1 MGMLPLG
8 FARCRGKMGYTLV
21 ELLVGLLLSAMLL
34 ALLARDFV
42 FTARTKGEMEDLLE
56 TQQGVRAALSALTQ
70 ELRQAGACLPRTG
83 DVVAL
88 AGTNSGTTD
97 SLTVRIGKTTTD
109 LVCIRTVSTASAP
122 IGQTYVDVQS
132 TSGFAVG
139 DWVYL
144 RDSAG
149 SGDSFTLTSIAPDR
163 LYLSDAVDR
172 VYGAGSG
179 VYAVEERHYSIS
191 TAIGRPVLM
200 VTVDGG
206 TAQPLVDNVEAF
218 NVKYVTTPCPP
229 CDELDEPTDDDWPLV
244 REVSVRVTVRS
255 AHQNRSGE
263 YVRLTD
269 ETNIKPRNLI

>member
-1 MGMLPLG
+1 MQAG
-8 FARCRGKMGYTLV
+8 GYTLI

-34 ALLARDFV
+34 SLLARDFG

-83 DVVAL
+83 EVVAL
-88 AGTNSGTTD
+88 SGTNNGTTD
-97 SLTVRIGKTTTD
+97 SLTVRIGKTTSD
-109 LVCIRTVSTASAP
+109 LTCVRTVSTASAA
-122 IGQTYVDVQS
+122 IGQTYVTVQ
-132 TSGFAVG
+132 TTAGFKVG

-149 SGDSFTLTSIAPDR
+149 AGDSFTLASIATNR
-163 LYLSDAVDR
+163 LNLSGALDR
-172 VYGAGSG
+172 VYASGTG
-179 VYAVEERHYSIS
+179 VYAVEERSYSIS

-200 VTVDGG
+200 ITVDGG

-218 NVKYVTTPCPP
+218 NVRYVTTPCPP
-229 CDELDEPTDDDWPLV
+229 CDELDSPDSDDWPLV
-244 REVSVRVTVRS
+244 REVSVSVTVRS
-255 AHQNRSGE
+255 AYKNRKGD

-269 ETNIKPRNLI
+269 QTNIKPRNLI

>member
-1 MGMLPLG
+1 
-8 FARCRGKMGYTLV
+8 MGYTLV

-34 ALLARDFV
+34 ALLARDFG

-56 TQQGVRAALSALTQ
+56 TQQGVRAALSAMTQ

-88 AGTNSGTTD
+88 SGTDSGTTD
-97 SLTVRIGKTTTD
+97 TLTVRIGKTTTE
-109 LVCIRTVSTASAP
+109 LVCIRTISTASTP
-122 IGQTYVDVQS
+122 VGQTYIVVQS
-132 TSGFAVG
+132 TAGFKVD
-139 DWVYL
+139 DWIYI
-144 RDSAG
+144 RNSAG
-149 SGDSFTLTSIAPDR
+149 AGDAFRVTSIGTNR
-163 LYLSDAVDR
+163 LNLSGAMDQ
-172 VYGAGSG
+172 VYTAGSG
-179 VYAVEERHYSIS
+179 VYAVEERKYSIS

-206 TAQPLVDNVEAF
+206 TPQPLVDNVELF

-229 CDELDEPTDDDWPLV
+229 CDTLDAPDSDEWPLV
-244 REVSVRVTVRS
+244 REVNVKVTVRS
-255 AHQNRSGE
+255 AYKNRKGE

>member
-1 MGMLPLG
+1 
-8 FARCRGKMGYTLV
+8 MGYTLV

-34 ALLARDFV
+34 ALLARDFG
-42 FTARTKGEMEDLLE
+42 FSARTKSEMEDLLE

-88 AGTNSGTTD
+88 GGTNNGTTD

-109 LVCIRTVSTASAP
+109 LVCIRTVSTASAAV
-122 IGQTYVDVQS
+122 GQTYVTVQT
-132 TSGFAVG
+132 TSGFKVG

-149 SGDSFTLTSIAPDR
+149 AGDSFTVASIGTNRLNLNGSFDR
-163 LYLSDAVDR
+163 IYAS
-172 VYGAGSG
+172 GSG
-179 VYAVEERHYSIS
+179 VYAVEERRYSIS

-200 VTVDGG
+200 VTIDGG
-206 TAQPLVDNVEAF
+206 TAQPLVDNVEQF

-229 CDELDEPTDDDWPLV
+229 CDELDAPADDDWPLV
-244 REVSVRVTVRS
+244 REVNVKVTVRS
-255 AHQNRSGE
+255 AYKNRAGN

>member
-1 MGMLPLG
+1 MKEG
-8 FARCRGKMGYTLV
+8 GYTLI

-34 ALLARDFV
+34 SLLARDFG

-88 AGTNSGTTD
+88 NGTDEGTTD
-97 SLTVRIGKTTTD
+97 SLIVRIGKTTSD
-109 LVCIRTVSTASAP
+109 LVCVRTVTTASAP
-122 IGQTYVDVQS
+122 IGQTYVTVQ
-132 TSGFAVG
+132 TTTGFKVG

-149 SGDSFTLTSIAPDR
+149 SGEPFVLASIATNQ
-163 LYLSDAVDR
+163 LHFS
-172 VYGAGSG
+172 GAFERDYSSGSG
-179 VYAVEERHYSIS
+179 VYAVEGRTYSIS
-191 TAIGRPVLM
+191 TAIGRSVLM
-200 VTVDGG
+200 VSVDGG
-206 TAQPLVDNVEAF
+206 EPQPLVDNVEAF

-229 CDELDEPTDDDWPLV
+229 CDALDEPTDDEWLLV
-244 REVSVRVTVRS
+244 REINVQVTVRS
-255 AHQNRSGE
+255 AHKNRKGE